1 MRKRMSVVSL
11 RALLGISAAIAGL
24 TGCSSAGY
32 YWQGF
37 KGQMQIL
44 QAARPI
50 DDWLAEDSTSAALR
64 QRLQTAQQMRRFAS
78 RELALPDNASYTRY
92 AHLQRPFAVWNV
104 VATPAYSLEMHQ
116 WCFPVTGCI
125 AYRGYFS
132 KSDAQAQALTLQSQ
146 GLETSVYG
154 VPAYSTLG
162 YLNWLGG
169 DPLLST
175 FTSWQEGDFAGLLFH
190 ELAHQLLYVK
200 NDTAFNESFATTV
213 ERLGTPL
220 WLQAHASAATRE
232 RWQKSLAR
240 REQWRAVTRETRER
254 LQNLYHPHSGS
265 KQGETQDTPALAA
278 IKAGIFA
285 DFRARYARLRAQWLA
300 QDEPLLT
307 TPELRAQY
315 LERLGQTDDWVAR
328 ANNASFGA
336 LAAYDDWVPA
346 FTALWTQMQQQAR
359 SPAQGSPVPSPA
371 GWQLFYGKVREW
383 ARLPAEQ
390 RQQQLCEYLPADT
403 PRPAACAAP

>member
-92 AHLQRPFAVWNV
+92 AQLQRPFAVWNV
-104 VATPAYSLEMHQ
+104 VAAPAYSLEMHQ

-213 ERLGTPL
+213 ERMATPL
-220 WLQAHASAATRE
+220 WLHSHASAATQQ
-232 RWQKSLAR
+232 RWQQSLQR
-240 REQWRAVTRETRER
+240 RELWQQLTRETRQR
-254 LQNLYHPHSGS
+254 LQQIYEQKNT
-265 KQGETQDTPALAA
+265 EALDAKALEA
-278 IKAGIFA
+278 IKSKVF
-285 DFRARYARLRAQWLA
+285 DEFRATYAQLRAQWIA
-300 QDEPLLT
+300 TDEPLLSSLA
-307 TPELRAQY
+307 LREQY
-315 LERLGQTDDWVAR
+315 YRRLTQTDEWVAQS
-328 ANNASFGA
+328 NNASFGA

-346 FTALWTQMQQQAR
+346 MTRWWLQLRGEGPATPETWRSFYAQMRELAALSAEERKLRLCAQWGEAAKTATQCQ
-359 SPAQGSPVPSPA
+359 
-371 GWQLFYGKVREW
+371 
-383 ARLPAEQ
+383 
-390 RQQQLCEYLPADT
+390 
-403 PRPAACAAP
+403 

>member
-92 AHLQRPFAVWNV
+92 AQLQRPFAVWNV
-104 VATPAYSLEMHQ
+104 VAAPAYSLEMHQ

-132 KSDAQAQALTLQSQ
+132 KSDAQAQAITLQSQ

-213 ERLGTPL
+213 ERMATPL
-220 WLQAHASAATRE
+220 WLHSHASAATQQ
-232 RWQKSLAR
+232 RWQQSLQR
-240 REQWRAVTRETRER
+240 RELWQQRTRETRQR
-254 LQNLYHPHSGS
+254 LQQIYEQKNAEAFDA
-265 KQGETQDTPALAA
+265 KALEA
-278 IKAGIFA
+278 IKSKVF
-285 DFRARYARLRAQWLA
+285 DEFRATYAQLRAQWIA
-300 QDEPLLT
+300 TDEPLLT
-307 TPELRAQY
+307 SFALREQY
-315 LERLGQTDDWVAR
+315 YRRLTQTDEWVAQ

-346 FTALWTQMQQQAR
+346 MTRWWLQLRGEGPATPETWRGFYTQM
-359 SPAQGSPVPSPA
+359 
-371 GWQLFYGKVREW
+371 REL
-383 ARLPAEQ
+383 AALPAEE
-390 RQQQLCEYLPADT
+390 RKLRLCAQWGE
-403 PRPAACAAP
+403 AAKTATQCQ

>member
-11 RALLGISAAIAGL
+11 RALLVISAAIAGL

-78 RELALPDNASYTRY
+78 LELALPDNPSYTRY
-92 AHLQRPFAVWNV
+92 AQLQRPFAVWNV
-104 VATPAYSLEMHQ
+104 VAAPAYSLEMHQ

-213 ERLGTPL
+213 ERMATPL
-220 WLQAHASAATRE
+220 WLHSHASAVTQQ
-232 RWQKSLAR
+232 RWQQSLQR
-240 REQWRAVTRETRER
+240 RELWQQLTRETRQR
-254 LQNLYHPHSGS
+254 LQQIYERKN
-265 KQGETQDTPALAA
+265 TQTVDAKALEA
-278 IKAGIFA
+278 IKSKVF
-285 DFRARYARLRAQWLA
+285 DEFRATYTQLRAQWIA
-300 QDEPLLT
+300 TDEPLLT
-307 TPELRAQY
+307 SIALREQY
-315 LERLGQTDDWVAR
+315 YRRLTQTDEWVAQ

-346 FTALWTQMQQQAR
+346 MTRWWLQLRGEGPATPETWRGFYAQM
-359 SPAQGSPVPSPA
+359 
-371 GWQLFYGKVREW
+371 REL
-383 ARLPAEQ
+383 AALPAED
-390 RQQQLCEYLPADT
+390 RKLRLCAQWGE
-403 PRPAACAAP
+403 AAKTATQCQ

>member
-11 RALLGISAAIAGL
+11 RALLGISVAIAGL

-44 QAARPI
+44 QAARPVE
-50 DDWLAEDSTSAALR
+50 DWLSEDSTSAVLR

-78 RELALPDNASYTRY
+78 QELALPDNASYTRY
-92 AHLQRPFAVWNV
+92 AQLQRPFAVWNV
-104 VATPAYSLEMHQ
+104 VAAPAYSLEMHQ
-116 WCFPVTGCI
+116 WCFPITGCI

-132 KSDAQAQALTLQSQ
+132 KEGAQAEALRLQAQ

-213 ERLGTPL
+213 ERMATPL
-220 WLQAHASAATRE
+220 WLQRHASAATQQ
-232 RWQKSLAR
+232 RWQQGLQR
-240 REQWRAVTRETRER
+240 REHWQQLTREARQR
-254 LQNLYHPHSGS
+254 LQQVY
-265 KQGETQDTPALAA
+265 ETEGTQPVDAQSLPA
-278 IKAGIFA
+278 IKSKVFEE
-285 DFRARYARLRAQWLA
+285 FRSTYAQLRAQWIA
-300 QDEPLLT
+300 TDEPLLT
-307 TPELRAQY
+307 SPALREQY
-315 LERLGQTDDWVAR
+315 ERRLAQTDEWVAQ

-336 LAAYDDWVPA
+336 LAAYDDWVLAMTSWWLQLRGDGPA
-346 FTALWTQMQQQAR
+346 TRETWRSFYAQMR
-359 SPAQGSPVPSPA
+359 DLSV
-371 GWQLFYGKVREW
+371 
-383 ARLPAEQ
+383 LPAEE
-390 RQQQLCEYLPADT
+390 RKLRLCAQWGETAKT
-403 PRPAACAAP
+403 AAQCQ

>member
-11 RALLGISAAIAGL
+11 RALLVISAAIAGL

-92 AHLQRPFAVWNV
+92 AQLQRPFAVWNV
-104 VATPAYSLEMHQ
+104 VAAPAYSLEMHQ

-146 GLETSVYG
+146 GLETSIYG

-213 ERLGTPL
+213 ERMATPL
-220 WLQAHASAATRE
+220 WLHSHASAATQQ
-232 RWQKSLAR
+232 RWQQSLQR
-240 REQWRAVTRETRER
+240 RELWQQLTRETRQR
-254 LQNLYHPHSGS
+254 LQQIYEQKNAEAFDA
-265 KQGETQDTPALAA
+265 KALEA
-278 IKAGIFA
+278 IKSKVF
-285 DFRARYARLRAQWLA
+285 DEFRATYAQLRAQWIA
-300 QDEPLLT
+300 TDEPLLT
-307 TPELRAQY
+307 SIALREQY
-315 LERLGQTDDWVAR
+315 YRRLTQTDEWVAQ

-346 FTALWTQMQQQAR
+346 MTRWWLQLRGEGPATPETWRGFYAQM
-359 SPAQGSPVPSPA
+359 
-371 GWQLFYGKVREW
+371 REL
-383 ARLPAEQ
+383 AALPAEE
-390 RQQQLCEYLPADT
+390 RKLRLCAQWGESAKT
-403 PRPAACAAP
+403 ATQCQ

>member
-11 RALLGISAAIAGL
+11 RALLVISAAIAGL

-92 AHLQRPFAVWNV
+92 AQLQRPFAVWNV
-104 VATPAYSLEMHQ
+104 VAAPAYSLEMHQ

-213 ERLGTPL
+213 ERMATPL
-220 WLQAHASAATRE
+220 WLHSHASAATQQ
-232 RWQKSLAR
+232 RWQQSRQR
-240 REQWRAVTRETRER
+240 RELWQQLTRETRQR
-254 LQNLYHPHSGS
+254 LQQIYEQKNAEAFDA
-265 KQGETQDTPALAA
+265 KALEA
-278 IKAGIFA
+278 IKSKVF
-285 DFRARYARLRAQWLA
+285 DEFRATYAQLRAQWIA
-300 QDEPLLT
+300 TDEPLLT
-307 TPELRAQY
+307 SIALREQY
-315 LERLGQTDDWVAR
+315 YRRLTQTDEWVAQ

-346 FTALWTQMQQQAR
+346 MTRWWLQLRGEGPATPETWRGFYAQM
-359 SPAQGSPVPSPA
+359 
-371 GWQLFYGKVREW
+371 REL
-383 ARLPAEQ
+383 AALPAEE
-390 RQQQLCEYLPADT
+390 RKLRLCAQWGESAKT
-403 PRPAACAAP
+403 ATQCQ

>member
-1 MRKRMSVVSL
+1 MSVVSL

-92 AHLQRPFAVWNV
+92 AQLQRPFAVWNV
-104 VATPAYSLEMHQ
+104 VAAPAYSLEMHQ

-213 ERLGTPL
+213 ERMATPL
-220 WLQAHASAATRE
+220 WLHSHASAATQQ
-232 RWQKSLAR
+232 RWQQSLQR
-240 REQWRAVTRETRER
+240 RELWQQLTRETRQR
-254 LQNLYHPHSGS
+254 LQQIYEQKNT
-265 KQGETQDTPALAA
+265 EALDAKALEA
-278 IKAGIFA
+278 IKSKVF
-285 DFRARYARLRAQWLA
+285 DEFRATYAQLRAQWIA
-300 QDEPLLT
+300 TDEPLLSSLA
-307 TPELRAQY
+307 LREQY
-315 LERLGQTDDWVAR
+315 YRRLTQTDEWVAQS
-328 ANNASFGA
+328 NNASFGA

-346 FTALWTQMQQQAR
+346 MTRWWLQLRGEGPATPETWRSFYAQMRELAALSAEERKLRLCTQWGEAAKTATQCQ
-359 SPAQGSPVPSPA
+359 
-371 GWQLFYGKVREW
+371 
-383 ARLPAEQ
+383 
-390 RQQQLCEYLPADT
+390 
-403 PRPAACAAP
+403 

>member
-78 RELALPDNASYTRY
+78 LELALPDNASYTRY
-92 AHLQRPFAVWNV
+92 AQLQRPFAVWNV
-104 VATPAYSLEMHQ
+104 VAAPAYSLEMHQ

-146 GLETSVYG
+146 GLETSGYG

-213 ERLGTPL
+213 ERMATPL
-220 WLQAHASAATRE
+220 WLHSHASAATQQ
-232 RWQKSLAR
+232 RWQQSLQR
-240 REQWRAVTRETRER
+240 RELWQQLTRETRQR
-254 LQNLYHPHSGS
+254 LQQIYEQKNAEAFDA
-265 KQGETQDTPALAA
+265 KALEA
-278 IKAGIFA
+278 IKSKVF
-285 DFRARYARLRAQWLA
+285 DEFRATYAQLRAQWIA
-300 QDEPLLT
+300 TDEPLLT
-307 TPELRAQY
+307 SFALREQY
-315 LERLGQTDDWVAR
+315 YRRLTQTDEWVAQ

-346 FTALWTQMQQQAR
+346 MTRWWLQLRGEGPATPETWRGFYAQM
-359 SPAQGSPVPSPA
+359 
-371 GWQLFYGKVREW
+371 REL
-383 ARLPAEQ
+383 AALPAEE
-390 RQQQLCEYLPADT
+390 RKLRLCAQWGE
-403 PRPAACAAP
+403 AAKTATQCQ

>member
-11 RALLGISAAIAGL
+11 RALLVISAAIAGL

-92 AHLQRPFAVWNV
+92 AQLQRPFAVWNV
-104 VATPAYSLEMHQ
+104 VAAPAYSLEMHQ

-213 ERLGTPL
+213 ERMATPL
-220 WLQAHASAATRE
+220 WLHSHASAATQQ
-232 RWQKSLAR
+232 RWQQSRQR
-240 REQWRAVTRETRER
+240 RELWQQLTRETRQR
-254 LQNLYHPHSGS
+254 LQQIYEQKNAEAFDA
-265 KQGETQDTPALAA
+265 KALEA
-278 IKAGIFA
+278 IKSKVF
-285 DFRARYARLRAQWLA
+285 DEFRATYAQLRAQWIA
-300 QDEPLLT
+300 TDEPLLT
-307 TPELRAQY
+307 SIALREQY
-315 LERLGQTDDWVAR
+315 YRRLTQTDEWVAQ

-346 FTALWTQMQQQAR
+346 MTRWWQQLRGEGPATPETWRGFYAQM
-359 SPAQGSPVPSPA
+359 
-371 GWQLFYGKVREW
+371 REL
-383 ARLPAEQ
+383 AALPAEE
-390 RQQQLCEYLPADT
+390 RKLRLCAQWGE
-403 PRPAACAAP
+403 AAKTATQCQ

>member
-92 AHLQRPFAVWNV
+92 AQLQRPFAVWNV
-104 VATPAYSLEMHQ
+104 VAAPAYSLEMHQ

-213 ERLGTPL
+213 ERMATPL
-220 WLQAHASAATRE
+220 WLHSHASAATQQ
-232 RWQKSLAR
+232 RWQQSLQR
-240 REQWRAVTRETRER
+240 RELWQQLTRETRQR
-254 LQNLYHPHSGS
+254 LQQIYEQKNT
-265 KQGETQDTPALAA
+265 EALDAKALEA
-278 IKAGIFA
+278 IKSKVF
-285 DFRARYARLRAQWLA
+285 DEFRATYAQLRAQWIA
-300 QDEPLLT
+300 TDEPLLSSLA
-307 TPELRAQY
+307 LREQY
-315 LERLGQTDDWVAR
+315 YRRLTQTDEWVAQS
-328 ANNASFGA
+328 NNASFGA

-346 FTALWTQMQQQAR
+346 MTRWWLQLRGEGPATPETWRSFYAQMRELAALSAEERKLRLCTQWGEAAKTATQCQ
-359 SPAQGSPVPSPA
+359 
-371 GWQLFYGKVREW
+371 
-383 ARLPAEQ
+383 
-390 RQQQLCEYLPADT
+390 
-403 PRPAACAAP
+403 

>member
-1 MRKRMSVVSL
+1 MSVVSL

-50 DDWLAEDSTSAALR
+50 DDWLAEDSTSSALR

-92 AHLQRPFAVWNV
+92 AQLQRPFAVWNV
-104 VATPAYSLEMHQ
+104 VAAPAYSLEMHQ

-213 ERLGTPL
+213 ERMATPL
-220 WLQAHASAATRE
+220 WLHSHASAATQQ
-232 RWQKSLAR
+232 RWQQSLQR
-240 REQWRAVTRETRER
+240 RELWQQLTRETRQR
-254 LQNLYHPHSGS
+254 LQQIYEQKNT
-265 KQGETQDTPALAA
+265 EALDAKALEA
-278 IKAGIFA
+278 IKSKVL
-285 DFRARYARLRAQWLA
+285 DEFRATYAQLRARWIA
-300 QDEPLLT
+300 TDEPLLSSLA
-307 TPELRAQY
+307 LREQY
-315 LERLGQTDDWVAR
+315 YRRLTQTDEWVAQS
-328 ANNASFGA
+328 NNASFGA

-346 FTALWTQMQQQAR
+346 MTRWWLQLRGEGPATPETWRSFYAQMRELAALSAEERKLRLCTQWGEAAKTATQCQ
-359 SPAQGSPVPSPA
+359 
-371 GWQLFYGKVREW
+371 
-383 ARLPAEQ
+383 
-390 RQQQLCEYLPADT
+390 
-403 PRPAACAAP
+403 

>member
-50 DDWLAEDSTSAALR
+50 DDWLAEDSTSSALR

-92 AHLQRPFAVWNV
+92 AQLQRPFAVWNV
-104 VATPAYSLEMHQ
+104 VAAPAYSLEMHQ

-213 ERLGTPL
+213 ERMATPL
-220 WLQAHASAATRE
+220 WLHSHASAATQQ
-232 RWQKSLAR
+232 RWQQSLQR
-240 REQWRAVTRETRER
+240 RELWQQLTRETRQR
-254 LQNLYHPHSGS
+254 LQQIYEQKNT
-265 KQGETQDTPALAA
+265 EALDAKALEA
-278 IKAGIFA
+278 IKSKVF
-285 DFRARYARLRAQWLA
+285 DEFRATYAQLRARWIA
-300 QDEPLLT
+300 TDEPLLSSLA
-307 TPELRAQY
+307 LREQY
-315 LERLGQTDDWVAR
+315 YRRLTQTDEWVAQS
-328 ANNASFGA
+328 NNASFGA

-346 FTALWTQMQQQAR
+346 MTRWWLQLRGEGPATPETWRSFYAQMRELAALSAEERKLRLCTQWGEAAKTATQCQ
-359 SPAQGSPVPSPA
+359 
-371 GWQLFYGKVREW
+371 
-383 ARLPAEQ
+383 
-390 RQQQLCEYLPADT
+390 
-403 PRPAACAAP
+403 

>member
-50 DDWLAEDSTSAALR
+50 DDWLAEDSTSSALR

-92 AHLQRPFAVWNV
+92 AQLQRPFAVWNV
-104 VATPAYSLEMHQ
+104 VAAPAYSLEMHQ

-213 ERLGTPL
+213 ERMATPL
-220 WLQAHASAATRE
+220 WLHSHASAATQQ
-232 RWQKSLAR
+232 RWQQSLQR
-240 REQWRAVTRETRER
+240 RELWQQLTRETRQR
-254 LQNLYHPHSGS
+254 LQQIYEQKNT
-265 KQGETQDTPALAA
+265 EALDAKALEA
-278 IKAGIFA
+278 IKSKVF
-285 DFRARYARLRAQWLA
+285 DEFRATYAQLRARWIA
-300 QDEPLLT
+300 TDEPLLSSLA
-307 TPELRAQY
+307 LREQY
-315 LERLGQTDDWVAR
+315 YRRLTQTDEWVAQS
-328 ANNASFGA
+328 NNASFGA

-346 FTALWTQMQQQAR
+346 MTRWWLQLRGECPATPETWRSFYAQMRELAALSAEERKLRLCTQWGEAAKTATQCQ
-359 SPAQGSPVPSPA
+359 
-371 GWQLFYGKVREW
+371 
-383 ARLPAEQ
+383 
-390 RQQQLCEYLPADT
+390 
-403 PRPAACAAP
+403 

>member
-11 RALLGISAAIAGL
+11 RALLVISAAIAGL

-92 AHLQRPFAVWNV
+92 AQLQRPFAVWNV
-104 VATPAYSLEMHQ
+104 VAAPAYSLEMHQ

-146 GLETSVYG
+146 GLETSIYG

-213 ERLGTPL
+213 ERMATPL
-220 WLQAHASAATRE
+220 WLHSHASATTQQ
-232 RWQKSLAR
+232 RWQQSLQR
-240 REQWRAVTRETRER
+240 RELWQQLTRETRQR
-254 LQNLYHPHSGS
+254 LQQIYEQKNAEAFDA
-265 KQGETQDTPALAA
+265 KALEA
-278 IKAGIFA
+278 IKSKVF
-285 DFRARYARLRAQWLA
+285 DEFRATYAQLRAQWIA
-300 QDEPLLT
+300 TDEPLLT
-307 TPELRAQY
+307 SIALREQY
-315 LERLGQTDDWVAR
+315 YRRLTQTDEWVAQ

-346 FTALWTQMQQQAR
+346 MTRWWLQLRGEGPATPETWRGFYAQM
-359 SPAQGSPVPSPA
+359 
-371 GWQLFYGKVREW
+371 REL
-383 ARLPAEQ
+383 AALPAEE
-390 RQQQLCEYLPADT
+390 RKLRLCAQWGESAKT
-403 PRPAACAAP
+403 ATQCQ

>member
-24 TGCSSAGY
+24 TGCSSVGY

-50 DDWLAEDSTSAALR
+50 DEWIAEDSTSAALR

-92 AHLQRPFAVWNV
+92 AQLQRPFAVWNV
-104 VATPAYSLEMHQ
+104 VAAPAYSLEMHQ
-116 WCFPVTGCI
+116 WCFPITGCI

-146 GLETSVYG
+146 GLETSIYG

-200 NDTAFNESFATTV
+200 NDTAFNESFASTV
-213 ERLGTPL
+213 ERMATPL
-220 WLQAHASAATRE
+220 WLHSHASATTQQ
-232 RWQKSLAR
+232 RWQQGLQR
-240 REQWRAVTRETRER
+240 RELWQQLTRKTRQR
-254 LQNLYHPHSGS
+254 LQQIYEQKNTEPFDA
-265 KQGETQDTPALAA
+265 KALEA
-278 IKAGIFA
+278 IKSKVF
-285 DFRARYARLRAQWLA
+285 DEFRATYTQLRTQWIA
-300 QDEPLLT
+300 IDEPLLT
-307 TPELRAQY
+307 SVALREQY
-315 LERLGQTDDWVAR
+315 YRRLTQTDEWVAQ

-346 FTALWTQMQQQAR
+346 MTSWWLRLRGDSPPTQETWR
-359 SPAQGSPVPSPA
+359 SFYAQMRDLSA
-371 GWQLFYGKVREW
+371 
-383 ARLPAEQ
+383 LPAEE
-390 RQQQLCEYLPADT
+390 RKLRLCAQWGE
-403 PRPAACAAP
+403 AAKTATQCQ

>member
-11 RALLGISAAIAGL
+11 RALLVISAAIAGL

-78 RELALPDNASYTRY
+78 LELALPDNPSYTRY
-92 AHLQRPFAVWNV
+92 AQLQRPFAVWNV
-104 VATPAYSLEMHQ
+104 VAAPAYSLEMHQ

-213 ERLGTPL
+213 ERMATPL
-220 WLQAHASAATRE
+220 WLHSHASAVTQQ
-232 RWQKSLAR
+232 RWQQSLQR
-240 REQWRAVTRETRER
+240 RELWQQLTRETRQR
-254 LQNLYHPHSGS
+254 LQQIYERKN
-265 KQGETQDTPALAA
+265 TQTVDAKALEA
-278 IKAGIFA
+278 IKSKVF
-285 DFRARYARLRAQWLA
+285 DEFRATYTQLRAQWIA
-300 QDEPLLT
+300 TDEPLLT
-307 TPELRAQY
+307 SIALREQY
-315 LERLGQTDDWVAR
+315 YRRLTQTDEWVAQ

-346 FTALWTQMQQQAR
+346 MTRWWLQLRGEGPATPETWRGFYAQM
-359 SPAQGSPVPSPA
+359 
-371 GWQLFYGKVREW
+371 REL
-383 ARLPAEQ
+383 AALPAEE
-390 RQQQLCEYLPADT
+390 RKLRLCAQWGE
-403 PRPAACAAP
+403 AAKTATQCQ

>member
-11 RALLGISAAIAGL
+11 RALLVISAAIAGL

-92 AHLQRPFAVWNV
+92 AQLQRPFAVWNV
-104 VATPAYSLEMHQ
+104 VAAPAYSLEMHQ

-213 ERLGTPL
+213 ERMATPL
-220 WLQAHASAATRE
+220 WLHSHASATTQQ
-232 RWQKSLAR
+232 RWQQSLQR
-240 REQWRAVTRETRER
+240 RELWQQLTRETRQR
-254 LQNLYHPHSGS
+254 LQQIYEQKNAEAFDA
-265 KQGETQDTPALAA
+265 KALEA
-278 IKAGIFA
+278 IKSKVF
-285 DFRARYARLRAQWLA
+285 DEFRATYAQLRAQWIA
-300 QDEPLLT
+300 TDEPLLT
-307 TPELRAQY
+307 SIALREQY
-315 LERLGQTDDWVAR
+315 YRRLTQTDEWVAQ

-346 FTALWTQMQQQAR
+346 MTRWWLQLRGEGPATPETWRGFYAQM
-359 SPAQGSPVPSPA
+359 
-371 GWQLFYGKVREW
+371 REL
-383 ARLPAEQ
+383 AALPAEE
-390 RQQQLCEYLPADT
+390 RKLRLCAQWGESAKT
-403 PRPAACAAP
+403 ATQCQ

>member
-50 DDWLAEDSTSAALR
+50 DDWLAEDSTSSALR

-92 AHLQRPFAVWNV
+92 AQLQRPFAVWNV
-104 VATPAYSLEMHQ
+104 VAAPAYSLEMHQ

-213 ERLGTPL
+213 ERMATPL
-220 WLQAHASAATRE
+220 WLHSHASAATQQ
-232 RWQKSLAR
+232 RWQQSLQR
-240 REQWRAVTRETRER
+240 RELWQQLTRETRQR
-254 LQNLYHPHSGS
+254 LQQIYEQKNT
-265 KQGETQDTPALAA
+265 EALDAKALEA
-278 IKAGIFA
+278 IKSKVF
-285 DFRARYARLRAQWLA
+285 DEFRATYAQLRAQWIA
-300 QDEPLLT
+300 TDEPLLSSLA
-307 TPELRAQY
+307 LREQY
-315 LERLGQTDDWVAR
+315 YRRLTQTDEWVAQS
-328 ANNASFGA
+328 NNASFSA

-346 FTALWTQMQQQAR
+346 MTRWWLQLRGEGPATPETWRSFYAQMRELAALSAEERKLRLCTQWGEAAKTATQCQ
-359 SPAQGSPVPSPA
+359 
-371 GWQLFYGKVREW
+371 
-383 ARLPAEQ
+383 
-390 RQQQLCEYLPADT
+390 
-403 PRPAACAAP
+403 

>member
-64 QRLQTAQQMRRFAS
+64 QRLQTAQQMRGFAS

-92 AHLQRPFAVWNV
+92 AQLQRPFAVWNV
-104 VATPAYSLEMHQ
+104 VAAPAYSLEMHQ

-213 ERLGTPL
+213 ERMATPL
-220 WLQAHASAATRE
+220 WLHSHASAATQQ
-232 RWQKSLAR
+232 RWQQSLQR
-240 REQWRAVTRETRER
+240 RELWQQLTRETRQR
-254 LQNLYHPHSGS
+254 LQQIYERKN
-265 KQGETQDTPALAA
+265 TQTVDAKALEA
-278 IKAGIFA
+278 IKSKVF
-285 DFRARYARLRAQWLA
+285 DEFRATYMQLRAQWIA
-300 QDEPLLT
+300 TDEPLLT
-307 TPELRAQY
+307 SIALREQY
-315 LERLGQTDDWVAR
+315 YRRLTQTDEWVAQ

-346 FTALWTQMQQQAR
+346 MTRWWLQLRGEGPATPETWRGFYAQM
-359 SPAQGSPVPSPA
+359 
-371 GWQLFYGKVREW
+371 REL
-383 ARLPAEQ
+383 AALPAEE
-390 RQQQLCEYLPADT
+390 RKLRLCAQWGE
-403 PRPAACAAP
+403 AAKTATQCQ

>member
-1 MRKRMSVVSL
+1 MSVVSL
-11 RALLGISAAIAGL
+11 RALLGISVAIAGL
-24 TGCSSAGY
+24 TGCSSVGY

-44 QAARPI
+44 QAARPVE
-50 DDWLAEDSTSAALR
+50 DWLSEDSTSAALR

-78 RELALPDNASYTRY
+78 QELALPNNASYTRY
-92 AHLQRPFAVWNV
+92 AQLQRPFAVWNV
-104 VATPAYSLEMHQ
+104 VAAPAYSLEMHQ
-116 WCFPVTGCI
+116 WCFPITGCI

-132 KSDAQAQALTLQSQ
+132 KEGAQAEALRLQAR
-146 GLETSVYG
+146 GLETNVYG

-213 ERLGTPL
+213 ERMATPL
-220 WLQAHASAATRE
+220 WLQGHASAATQQ
-232 RWQKSLAR
+232 RWQQGLQR
-240 REQWRAVTRETRER
+240 REHWQQLTREARQR
-254 LQNLYHPHSGS
+254 LQQVY
-265 KQGETQDTPALAA
+265 ETEGTQPIDTQSLPA
-278 IKAGIFA
+278 IKSKVFEE
-285 DFRARYARLRAQWLA
+285 FRSTYAQLRAQWIA
-300 QDEPLLT
+300 TDEPLLT
-307 TPELRAQY
+307 SPALREQY
-315 LERLGQTDDWVAR
+315 ERRLAQTDEWVAQ

-346 FTALWTQMQQQAR
+346 MTSWWLQLRGDGPATRETWRSFYAQMR
-359 SPAQGSPVPSPA
+359 DLSV
-371 GWQLFYGKVREW
+371 
-383 ARLPAEQ
+383 LPAEE
-390 RQQQLCEYLPADT
+390 RKLRLCAQWGE
-403 PRPAACAAP
+403 AAKTATQCQ

>member
-92 AHLQRPFAVWNV
+92 AQLQRPFAVWNV
-104 VATPAYSLEMHQ
+104 VAAPAYSLEMHQ

-213 ERLGTPL
+213 ERMATPL
-220 WLQAHASAATRE
+220 WLHSHASAATQQ
-232 RWQKSLAR
+232 RWQQSLQR
-240 REQWRAVTRETRER
+240 RELWQQLTRETRQR
-254 LQNLYHPHSGS
+254 LQQIYEQKNT
-265 KQGETQDTPALAA
+265 EALDAKALEA
-278 IKAGIFA
+278 IKSKVF
-285 DFRARYARLRAQWLA
+285 DEFRATYAQLRARWIA
-300 QDEPLLT
+300 TDEPLLSSLA
-307 TPELRAQY
+307 LREQY
-315 LERLGQTDDWVAR
+315 YRRLTQTDEWVAQS
-328 ANNASFGA
+328 NNASFGA

-346 FTALWTQMQQQAR
+346 MTRWWLQLRGECPATPETWRSFYAQMRELAALSAEERKLRLCTQWGEAAKTATQCQ
-359 SPAQGSPVPSPA
+359 
-371 GWQLFYGKVREW
+371 
-383 ARLPAEQ
+383 
-390 RQQQLCEYLPADT
+390 
-403 PRPAACAAP
+403 

>member
-50 DDWLAEDSTSAALR
+50 DDWLAEDSTSSALR

-92 AHLQRPFAVWNV
+92 AQLQRPFAVWNV
-104 VATPAYSLEMHQ
+104 VAAPAYSLEMHQ

-213 ERLGTPL
+213 ERMATPL
-220 WLQAHASAATRE
+220 WLHSHASAATQQ
-232 RWQKSLAR
+232 RWQQSLQR
-240 REQWRAVTRETRER
+240 RELWQQLTRETRQR
-254 LQNLYHPHSGS
+254 LQQIYEQKNT
-265 KQGETQDTPALAA
+265 EALDAKALEA
-278 IKAGIFA
+278 IKSKVL
-285 DFRARYARLRAQWLA
+285 DEFRATYAQLRARWIA
-300 QDEPLLT
+300 TDEPLLSSLA
-307 TPELRAQY
+307 LREQY
-315 LERLGQTDDWVAR
+315 YRRLTQTDEWVAQS
-328 ANNASFGA
+328 NNASFGA

-346 FTALWTQMQQQAR
+346 MTRWWLQLRGEGPATPETWRSFYAQMRELAALSAEERKLRLCTQWGEAAKTATQCQ
-359 SPAQGSPVPSPA
+359 
-371 GWQLFYGKVREW
+371 
-383 ARLPAEQ
+383 
-390 RQQQLCEYLPADT
+390 
-403 PRPAACAAP
+403 